1 LQQTLRQSLRLHHL
15 RFALGLALLGKL
27 HLLLAEILVNVK
39 IGVVVVLLLERHQGV
54 ELQSLLLSLL
64 A

>member
-1 LQQTLRQSLRLHHL
+1 M
-15 RFALGLALLGKL
+15 GKL

-54 ELQSLLLSLL
+54 ELQSQLLSLL